1 MNKSCGGNLLLL
13 NLSASIILILI
24 QELLDGSMIQKDRLD
39 ALYEVFFFLFP
50 HLNLINPVLTIKFAD
65 N

>member
-13 NLSASIILILI
+13 NLSVSIILILI
-24 QELLDGSMIQKDRLD
+24 QELLDGPMIQKDRLD
-39 ALYEVFFFLFP
+39 ALNEVFFFLFP

-65 N
+65 S